1 MNFLRSLVAV
11 VAIFASC
18 SAFSSSQWYFGVTQ
32 GFYSVGEGDHWNG
45 EIDIGQAGLQIGKF
59 ITEDLSVEGGYAFNF
74 DREDFFI
81 GSLTALFWMGD
92 SAEKYQ
98 PYLLLGT
105 NVYNFDDEEGLPIKH
120 RHTQVA
126 FGAGF
131 GSKISKQYQ
140 VRADVR
146 LMARNDENEDDFAF
160 QFSINRLFD

>member
-1 MNFLRSLVAV
+1 MIFLRSLVAA

-18 SAFSSSQWYFGVTQ
+18 AAVSSDQWYFGVTQ
-32 GFYSVGEGDHWNG
+32 GFYNVGEGDHWNG

-59 ITEDLSVEGGYAFNF
+59 ITEDLSVEGGYAYNS
-74 DREDFFI
+74 DRTDFFI

-126 FGAGF
+126 LGAGF
-131 GSKISKQYQ
+131 GSKVSHNYL
-140 VRADVR
+140 VRADLR
-146 LMARNDENEDDFAF
+146 LMVRNEENEDDFGI

>member
-18 SAFSSSQWYFGVTQ
+18 SAFSSNQWYFGVTQ

>member
-18 SAFSSSQWYFGVTQ
+18 SAFSSNQWYFGVTQ

-59 ITEDLSVEGGYAFNF
+59 ITEDLSVEGGYAFNS

-81 GSLTALFWMGD
+81 GSLTALFWKGD
-92 SAEKYQ
+92 STQKYQ

-146 LMARNDENEDDFAF
+146 LMARNEENEDDFAF

>member
-1 MNFLRSLVAV
+1 MAV

-18 SAFSSSQWYFGVTQ
+18 SAFSSNQWYFGVTQ

-92 SAEKYQ
+92 SAQKYQ

-140 VRADVR
+140 FRADVR

>member
-18 SAFSSSQWYFGVTQ
+18 CAFSSNQWYFGVTQ

-92 SAEKYQ
+92 SAQKYQ

-140 VRADVR
+140 LRADVR